1 MEAFQCPH
9 CGHSN
14 FATVCS
20 DCLAEEIRIQETRS
34 VFHIGRCHRCGH
46 VDDEPCLALIGSS
59 EKAASSEKAGRARQK
74 KKATL
79 KGLTRKAASLAA
91 RAADMIKGH
100 SSRAR

>member
-9 CGHSN
+9 CGQSH

-20 DCLAEEIRIQETRS
+20 DCLGEEIRIQETRS

-46 VDDEPCLALIGSS
+46 VDDEPCLERIGSS
-59 EKAASSEKAGRARQK
+59 ETMSRAWQNKGAA
-74 KKATL
+74 L
-79 KGLTRKAASLAA
+79 KGLTQKAANLAA
-91 RAADMIKGH
+91 RAAGMIKKGH

>member
-9 CGHSN
+9 CGHAH

-59 EKAASSEKAGRARQK
+59 ERASRTRQNK
-74 KKATL
+74 RATL
-79 KGLTRKAASLAA
+79 KGLTRKAANLAA
-91 RAADMIKGH
+91 RAADMIKSH